1 MFYTHNFIEEEKL
14 VVCPKCGSN
23 LQARKLLWL
32 TNLNSIRCQ
41 VCSSKLQV
49 KNKGVNSA
57 IGGTLG
63 GLGAG
68 LGILLYMLFFWTGNI
83 VYLGLNVLWFICIF
97 VFAWL
102 LVLKFIKVKLIES

>member
-1 MFYTHNFIEEEKL
+1 L

-32 TNLNSIRCQ
+32 TNLNTIRCQ

-49 KNKGVNSA
+49 KNKSANSA
-57 IGGTLG
+57 IGGALG

-68 LGILLYMLFFWTGNI
+68 IGTLLFMLFFWTGNI
-83 VYLGLNVLWFICIF
+83 VFLGLTVLWFVGIL

-102 LVLKFIKVKLIES
+102 LVVKFIKVKLFES